1 MNQKELEELSA
12 LVDDELAGGID
23 GMMKRYAEDEE
34 LRRKWYRYHLIGEA
48 MRDEL
53 PKEFGIDLADRIR
66 ASIAQEPAILAP
78 APWRRRWLRPAIG
91 LAVAASVAGIT
102 VFGLKQEEAQQ
113 MGAPEIEGQ
122 LAGVVTPRVS
132 PSIRRAS
139 VPATPEQRQQQ
150 TLTSPAVATPIPT
163 TARFN
168 SYLVNHL
175 EQRSDFGM
183 IPYVRVVTYDP
194 EQ

>member
-12 LVDDELAGGID
+12 LVDDEHAGGID
-23 GMMKRYAEDEE
+23 GMVSRCAGDED

-53 PKEFGIDLADRIR
+53 PEDFGIDLADRIR
-66 ASIAQEPAILAP
+66 DSIAQEPAILAP
-78 APWRRRWLRPAIG
+78 APWHRRWLRPAIG

-102 VFGLKQEEAQQ
+102 VYGLKQEEALQT
-113 MGAPEIEGQ
+113 GVPEAQGR
-122 LAGVVTPRVS
+122 LAGVVTPPDVS
-132 PSIRRAS
+132 PAIRRAS
-139 VPATPEQRQQQ
+139 VAAGPEQRQ
-150 TLTSPAVATPIPT
+150 TPTSPAVATPIPT